1 MPIFDDLKCINCM
14 PWCMEYGWPNFFL
27 TMAEHYKEN
36 SNPGSDCGQ
45 QKKMQERCYFCYNL
59 SYNYFFNMHIC
70 GEVYFILIYLIIIF
84 LKNIT
89 M

>member
-45 QKKMQERCYFCYNL
+45 QKKNA
-59 SYNYFFNMHIC
+59 
-70 GEVYFILIYLIIIF
+70 GEMLFLLQFIL
-84 LKNIT
+84 
-89 M
+89 